1 MAMTTIAP
9 EALKNI
15 RRLEIRTRKLVNDL
29 FAGRYHSTFKGRGM
43 SFAEVREYQP
53 GDDIRSIDWNVT
65 ARMNAPFVKRFTE
78 ERELTILLAMDNSRS
93 LKFGTVDRSKHALA
107 VELAALL
114 TFAAL
119 RNGDKVGLL
128 LFGAGVERYVPPR
141 KSKLHALRLLRDM
154 LVLEPGG
161 GSAAGPV
168 TGTRG
173 GATDLAGA
181 LAYLNR
187 VQRKRC
193 IVFLFSDFLADGWEK
208 PLAVT
213 RRRHDTIAFQLEDPR
228 EHELPSAGRLELEDL
243 ETGERLALNTSDPG
257 VRDRFRRRMAEIR
270 ARRDASFKRLALDT
284 IPLQTGRPY
293 LKSVMGFFDRRARRA
308 R

>member
-1 MAMTTIAP
+1 MATTTIAP

-78 ERELTILLAMDNSRS
+78 ERELTIVLAVDNSAS
-93 LKFGTVDRSKHALA
+93 LKFGTVERSKHALA

-128 LFGAGVERYVPPR
+128 LFGAAVERYVPPR
-141 KSKLHALRLLRDM
+141 KSKSHALRLLRDM
-154 LVLEPGG
+154 LVLEPRGKG
-161 GSAAGPV
+161 
-168 TGTRG
+168 TG
-173 GATDLAGA
+173 LAGA

-193 IVFLFSDFLADGWEK
+193 IVFLFSDFLADGWEQ

-228 EHELPSAGRLELEDL
+228 EHELPAAGRVEFEDL
-243 ETGERLALNTSDPG
+243 ETGDRLSLNTSSQH
-257 VRDRFRRRMAEIR
+257 VRDQFRHRMAGLR

-284 IPLQTGRPY
+284 IPLMTGRPY
-293 LKSVMGFFDRRARRA
+293 LKAVMGFFDARARRA

>member
-1 MAMTTIAP
+1 MPQVTIAP
-9 EALKNI
+9 EALRNI

-53 GDDIRSIDWNVT
+53 GADIRSIDWNVT
-65 ARMNAPFVKRFTE
+65 ARMNAPYVKRFTE
-78 ERELTILLAMDNSRS
+78 ERELTIMLAVDNSAS

-114 TFAAL
+114 TFAAM
-119 RNGDKVGLL
+119 RTGDKVGLL
-128 LFGAGVERYVPPR
+128 LFGDGVERYVPPR

-154 LVLEPGG
+154 LVLEPRGRG
-161 GSAAGPV
+161 
-168 TGTRG
+168 TGLG
-173 GATDLAGA
+173 DA

-187 VQRKRC
+187 VQRKRS
-193 IVFLFSDFLADGWEK
+193 IVFLFSDFLAEGWEK

-213 RRRHDTIAFQLEDPR
+213 RRRHDTIAFVLEDPR
-228 EHELPSAGRLELEDL
+228 EHELPAAGRIELEDL
-243 ETGERLALNTSDPG
+243 ESGRRITVNSGSHT
-257 VRDRFRRRMAEIR
+257 VRERFRRLQAEVR
-270 ARRDASFKRLALDT
+270 ARRDAAFKRLALDT
-284 IPLQTGRPY
+284 IPLSTGRPY
-293 LKSVMGFFDRRARRA
+293 VKAVMGFFDARARRA

>member
-1 MAMTTIAP
+1 MAATTIAP
-9 EALKNI
+9 EALRNI
-15 RRLEIRTRKLVNDL
+15 RRLEIRTRRLVNDL

-78 ERELTILLAMDNSRS
+78 ERELTILLAVDNSAS

-128 LFGAGVERYVPPR
+128 LFGDGVERFVPPR

-154 LVLEPGG
+154 LVLEP
-161 GSAAGPV
+161 AGRA
-168 TGTRG
+168 TG
-173 GATDLAGA
+173 LAGA

-187 VQRKRC
+187 VQRKRA

-213 RRRHDTIAFQLEDPR
+213 RRRHDTIAFVVEDPR
-228 EHELPSAGRLELEDL
+228 ERELPPAGRVELEDL
-243 ETGERLALNTSDPG
+243 ETGRRVAVNTARAG
-257 VRDRFRRRMAEIR
+257 VRDRFRLLQAEAR
-270 ARRDASFKRLALDT
+270 ARRDAVFKRLALDT
-284 IPLQTGRPY
+284 IPLMTGRPY
-293 LKSVMGFFDRRARRA
+293 LKAVMGFFDARTRRAR
-308 R
+308 

>member
-1 MAMTTIAP
+1 MATPSIAP
-9 EALKNI
+9 EALAGI
-15 RRLEIRTRKLVNDL
+15 RRLEIRTRRLVNDL

-65 ARMNAPFVKRFTE
+65 ARMSTPFVKRFTE
-78 ERELTILLAMDNSRS
+78 ERELTILLVVDNSAS

-154 LVLEPGG
+154 LVLEPRGRG
-161 GSAAGPV
+161 
-168 TGTRG
+168 TG
-173 GATDLAGA
+173 LAGA

-187 VQRKRC
+187 IQRKRC

-208 PLAVT
+208 PLGVT

-228 EHELPSAGRLELEDL
+228 ERELPAAGRIELEDL
-243 ETGERLALNTSDPG
+243 ETGDRVAVNTSSPA
-257 VRDRFRRRMAEIR
+257 VRDRFRRLMTERR
-270 ARRDASFKRLALDT
+270 AARDAAFKRLALDT
-284 IPLQTGRPY
+284 IPLMTGRPY
-293 LKSVMGFFDRRARRA
+293 LKALMGFFDARARRA